1 VKGVNVSIGSPLGE
15 FGGTSNGSFGI

>member
-1 VKGVNVSIGSPLGE
+1 VKGVDVSIGSPLGE